1 MRESADGRG
10 PASPSPVR
18 TTGNPTGPG
27 LPELPT
33 EGRRGTSEILL
44 TELSA
49 DRQPVA
55 PQSPGGETVPAA
67 VGDDPF
73 GFVDPYRLPVTT
85 AEMNYRGF
93 DRAERA
99 LIYTEIVR
107 VATLLTNAVNNM
119 NRAQMN
125 HLGPGLLLAIETLK
139 TEARNV
145 RGVNPR
151 RHTNNTGPRL

>member
-1 MRESADGRG
+1 MRESADGAG
-10 PASPSPVR
+10 STGPSPVR
-18 TTGNPTGPG
+18 PPRDPTGAG
-27 LPELPT
+27 VPELPA

-55 PQSPGGETVPAA
+55 PETPEPTRSALGGTEADWYPLWPLLAA
-67 VGDDPF
+67 AGT
-73 GFVDPYRLPVTT
+73 L
-85 AEMNYRGF
+85 

-99 LIYTEIVR
+99 LLNSEFHR
-107 VATLLTNAVNNM
+107 VASLLKNAMDNM
-119 NRAQMN
+119 NRTQMN